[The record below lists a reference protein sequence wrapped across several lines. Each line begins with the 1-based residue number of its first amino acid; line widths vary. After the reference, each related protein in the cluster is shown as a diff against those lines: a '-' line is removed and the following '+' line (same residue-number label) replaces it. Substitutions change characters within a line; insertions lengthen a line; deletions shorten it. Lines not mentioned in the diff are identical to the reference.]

1 MVTAEVT
8 YDGGM
13 NAPPPPQPA
22 SPIVINLLFIGCF
35 IAGLAIV
42 VVGAM
47 GIVNEG
53 ALGDGAL
60 PAQAR
65 VTDTRI
71 MTSTKSGDSF
81 ELRYAFDVDGQ
92 TYTYRDETGR
102 EDLWA
107 SVTHEAWVDARNTG
121 SVHILYLPSDPWV
134 SQPRD
139 KATSGI
145 FDKLA
150 GMCVGFF
157 CMAPAFL
164 WVFGAIKR
172 RRASATG

>member
-1 MVTAEVT
+1 
-8 YDGGM
+8 M

-22 SPIVINLLFIGCF
+22 SPLVINLLLIGCF
-35 IAGLAIV
+35 IAGAAIV
-42 VVGAM
+42 VMGAM

-53 ALGDGAL
+53 ALDEGAL
-60 PAQAR
+60 PAVAR

-71 MTSTKSGDSF
+71 MTSTNSGDSY
-81 ELRYAFDVDGQ
+81 ELRYAFEVGGQ

-107 SVTHEAWVDARNTG
+107 SLTHEGWVRARTAGTVN
-121 SVHILYLPSDPWV
+121 ILYLPSDPWV
-134 SQPRD
+134 SQPVERAND
-139 KATSGI
+139 GV

-172 RRASATG
+172 RRAPNAA

>member
-1 MVTAEVT
+1 
-8 YDGGM
+8 M

-42 VVGAM
+42 IVGGM

-53 ALGDGAL
+53 ALDEGAL
-60 PAQAR
+60 PAVAR
-65 VTDTRI
+65 VTETRI

-81 ELRYAFDVDGQ
+81 ELRYAFEVNGR

-107 SVTHEAWVDARNTG
+107 SVTHEAWVGARNTG
-121 SVHILYLPSDPWV
+121 TIAILYLPTDPWV

-139 KATSGI
+139 RANEGV

-172 RRASATG
+172 RRSKPT